1 MVRFLT
7 ILLPKLTLLFHNFVF
22 GSCFKSYRCYFKH
35 RIAEPAYFEWIR
47 TEYLKTVS
55 VLTISAILYF
65 LVCDENRY
73 HVTSLMKESKGRSCN
88 STRY

>member
-47 TEYLKTVS
+47 TEYLKTVPTGTNYIRYS
-55 VLTISAILYF
+55 IF
-65 LVCDENRY
+65 LG
-73 HVTSLMKESKGRSCN
+73 M
-88 STRY
+88 